1 VTRSLDSAHSNP
13 IDGLFRA
20 AGHVLVVAEGS
31 VLAIL
36 DLERGVVYATTPFGA
51 ESWSTLVDGRRPPH
65 RAVGT
70 GSERG
75 EEEGGDAWAMIAGYF
90 LDRRI
95 IEPVSRG

>member
-1 VTRSLDSAHSNP
+1 MTRSLDSAHSNP
-13 IDGLFRA
+13 IDGLFRQ

-36 DLERGVVYATTPFGA
+36 DLERGVVYATTPFGS
-51 ESWSTLVDGRRPPH
+51 ESWSMLVDGGRPPH
-65 RAVGT
+65 RAVGAE
-70 GSERG
+70 SARG
-75 EEEGGDAWAMIAGYF
+75 EEGGDAWAMIAGYF